1 MPDYMP
7 PPLPP
12 AANSERER
20 LARIETMME
29 VVFKEVMGNG
39 KEGLVTAVANHG
51 ARLKAFDDIYAAGQ
65 RDQGPLMQ
73 EWGAF
78 KDKVNKLEQD
88 VPGPKERRATGL
100 AAYSAFAVAVITAVA
115 GIFGIPLPVVK

>member
-1 MPDYMP
+1 MST
-7 PPLPP
+7 LPP
-12 AANSERER
+12 VAHDDRER

-39 KEGLVTAVANHG
+39 KDGLVATVANHS
-51 ARLKAFDDIYAAGQ
+51 ARLKTFDDIYAAGQ
-65 RDQGPLMQ
+65 LREGPLMQ

-78 KDKVNKLEQD
+78 KDKVTKLEQD
-88 VPGPKERRATGL
+88 VPSMKERRTTGL

-115 GIFGIPLPVVK
+115 GIFGIPLPTVKP